1 MLIRY
6 RPISPLGADV
16 TIAFNPNGRIAGQPR
31 IASASADSILTR
43 MRGLAQRLRTQPG
56 TAPRTHEYTF
66 LVGRL
71 MDHATLERAEREAER
86 THVAIH
92 AVLLAAGWVSQ
103 ADYAAALARV
113 LGIEA
118 APWDLF
124 IDGDSAAMRAAEAE
138 QGLPAVV
145 RGRACR
151 VLSASSAAPSELGRR
166 VGLLRSRGL
175 QVMLAPQSAIDA
187 IREVHGWGD
196 RSHQAVRGLLRERPT
211 LSAGRRTST
220 WQIVAAAGAVG
231 TTIGGAFVVPEATI
245 AALTG
250 LMALPFLCVTL
261 LRLVA
266 LRQIVTGS
274 GATARRPGP
283 DAARIADHA
292 LPVYTVLVPLLREGN
307 VLPDLVQS
315 LRALDYPAAK
325 LDVLLILEADDT
337 ETQAALLAIDLPG
350 NFRSITV
357 PVLAPQT
364 KPKALNYA
372 LQFARGDFVVVY
384 DAEDRPEPGQLRQA
398 LQIFLTSGADLVC
411 VQAQLNIDNPYQ
423 SWLTRQFT
431 IEYSVLF
438 DAILPAL
445 ERLRM
450 PVPLGGTSNHFPGIS
465 PLTHH
470 AESR

>member
-6 RPISPLGADV
+6 RRISPVGADV
-16 TIAFNPNGRIAGQPR
+16 AIALNPNGRIAGQPR
-31 IASASADSILTR
+31 IATASADGIVTR
-43 MRGLAQRLRTQPG
+43 MRGLAQRVQTQPY
-56 TAPRTHEYTF
+56 TAAGDLEYAF
-66 LVGRL
+66 LVGSL
-71 MDHATLERAEREAER
+71 VDHATLDKAAREAER
-86 THVAIH
+86 TGVATH
-92 AVLLAAGWVSQ
+92 TVLLAAGWVSQ

-113 LGIEA
+113 LGVEA
-118 APWDLF
+118 APSDVF
-124 IDGDSAAMRAAEAE
+124 IDGDSAAMPGAEAE
-138 QGLPAVV
+138 QGLPGVV
-145 RGRACR
+145 RGSACR

-166 VGLLRSRGL
+166 VALLRNRGL

-211 LSAGRRTST
+211 LSAGTRTWT

-231 TTIGGAFVVPEATI
+231 ATIGGVFVFPEATI

-266 LRQIVTGS
+266 LRQIVAGR
-274 GATARRPGP
+274 GAGARGPGE
-283 DAARIADHA
+283 DVARLADHA

-307 VLPDLVQS
+307 VLADLVQS
-315 LRALDYPAAK
+315 LHALDYPTAK
-325 LDVLLILEADDT
+325 LDVLLILETDDT

-357 PVLAPQT
+357 PALAPQT

-384 DAEDRPEPGQLRQA
+384 DAEDRPEPGQLRHA
-398 LQIFLTSGADLVC
+398 LHIFRAAGPELVC
-411 VQAQLNIDNPYQ
+411 VQAALNIDNPYR
-423 SWLTRQFT
+423 SWLTRGLMAQT
-431 IEYSVLF
+431 
-438 DAILPAL
+438 PL
-445 ERLRM
+445 EVN
-450 PVPLGGTSNHFPGIS
+450 P
-465 PLTHH
+465 
-470 AESR
+470 